1 MANLSDQILRGR
13 TWPRRRVNFLALF
26 AAAVFVL
33 LLAPTVVVAIISFS
47 SSRYLQFPP
56 PGFSFQWYTAFFG
69 DAGLRRTMGT
79 SVRIGILSTLL
90 SVMIGTLTAFVLTRY
105 SLRGKAVMRLVILG
119 PLVVPY
125 IVQAVGLF
133 KIFLV
138 LGLRGTVFS
147 IILAHTVISVPY
159 VVLVVSAG
167 LQAVPKSLEE
177 AARVLGAKKFTATVR
192 ITFPLI
198 KASIAASAVFAF
210 IASWD
215 EFIMAYFLSGV
226 TTETLPVR
234 MFMVLR
240 DSIDPRLTAISTLL
254 IVFNFLLVILFS
266 RFTARSRSIL
276 RTESTG

>member
-1 MANLSDQILRGR
+1 
-13 TWPRRRVNFLALF
+13 
-26 AAAVFVL
+26 
-33 LLAPTVVVAIISFS
+33 
-47 SSRYLQFPP
+47 
-56 PGFSFQWYTAFFG
+56 
-69 DAGLRRTMGT
+69 MGT
-79 SVRIGILSTLL
+79 SVRIGFLSTLL

-105 SLRGKAVMRLVILG
+105 SLRGKTIMRLVILG